1 MAEMNLGH
9 VHLEPP
15 FLGPWCIGCAR
26 GLLNDPMSSLC
37 AFVALDFSGAGVLP
51 TDDLPVKVMERT
63 GSMAQTVT
71 SCMAIEDP
79 CSR

>member
-26 GLLNDPMSSLC
+26 GLLNDPMLTASQKVQLLRC
-37 AFVALDFSGAGVLP
+37 AASFVTAAYSKYASFLRICVP
-51 TDDLPVKVMERT
+51 
-63 GSMAQTVT
+63 
-71 SCMAIEDP
+71 
-79 CSR
+79 